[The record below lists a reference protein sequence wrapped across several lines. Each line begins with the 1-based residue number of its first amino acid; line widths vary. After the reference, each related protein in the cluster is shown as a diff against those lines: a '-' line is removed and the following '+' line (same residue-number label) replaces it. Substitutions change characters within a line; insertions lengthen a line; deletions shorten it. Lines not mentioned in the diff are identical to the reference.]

1 MTKDVGGKNRN
12 PPDILWTEYG
22 FASCFLFPNEKRFF
36 LILSELLRTMRT
48 GRLQC
53 VELGLEQTCR
63 HFKISS
69 IFVELKKRVKKPCI
83 IFISPQINF
92 LIVSTLKLCL
102 FPCLSNQC
110 KEYFNGFYSVFLI
123 LSTMHL
129 VWILD
134 LIISI
139 YLLRLTSFNVWICT
153 CFAPRWNFSCEI
165 KYLPLKYKLVLPDK
179 KVVEQGSRA

>member
-1 MTKDVGGKNRN
+1 MRWIKMNDIMQQKMLGEKTGIRRISFGRN
-12 PPDILWTEYG
+12 TGLPPV
-22 FASCFLFPNEKRFF
+22 SCFRMKRDFF

-110 KEYFNGFYSVFLI
+110 KEYFNGY
-123 LSTMHL
+123 
-129 VWILD
+129 
-134 LIISI
+134 
-139 YLLRLTSFNVWICT
+139 Y
-153 CFAPRWNFSCEI
+153 
-165 KYLPLKYKLVLPDK
+165 
-179 KVVEQGSRA
+179 